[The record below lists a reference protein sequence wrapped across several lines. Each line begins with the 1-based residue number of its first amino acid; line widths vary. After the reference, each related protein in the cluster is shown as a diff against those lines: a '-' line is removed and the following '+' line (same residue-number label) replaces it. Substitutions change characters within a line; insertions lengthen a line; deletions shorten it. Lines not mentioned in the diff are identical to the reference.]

1 MDVLPV
7 SFQLARRCI
16 IMEIV
21 RAAKLY
27 NAGYSYFNFHE
38 VMSSTHRMS
47 ETHLIFDDPLG
58 SAGCNIT

>member
-1 MDVLPV
+1 
-7 SFQLARRCI
+7 
-16 IMEIV
+16 MEIV

-38 VMSSTHRMS
+38 VMSSTRRMS

-58 SAGCNIT
+58 SASCNIT